1 MGGLHDRYKVLD
13 QPPTS
18 GKDVNELLQ
27 RKLGLIQRK
36 EEWGR

>member
-1 MGGLHDRYKVLD
+1 MGENRRFKVLD

-36 EEWGR
+36 EDWSR